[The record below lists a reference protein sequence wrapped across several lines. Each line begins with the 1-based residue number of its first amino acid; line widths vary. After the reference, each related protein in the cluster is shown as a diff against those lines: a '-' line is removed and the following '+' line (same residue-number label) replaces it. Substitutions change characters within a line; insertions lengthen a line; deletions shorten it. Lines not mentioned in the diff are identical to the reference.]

1 MNNFHIKKTA
11 NALMPD
17 ARPVQVLKGPALW
30 GLKLAERLVGGL
42 WVGGEVT
49 LSHEG
54 IFFQAN
60 KLNESLHTGL
70 EHVSIPLDGIL
81 SVERLSGWFTD
92 IVCVKHSGG
101 EFRFRCY
108 GALELM
114 HEFNNLRR

>member
-1 MNNFHIKKTA
+1 MNDFCIKKTA

-17 ARPVQVLKGPALW
+17 AKPVEEFKGPALW
-30 GLKLAERLVGGL
+30 GVKLAARLVGGL

-60 KLNESLHTGL
+60 ELNESLHIGL
-70 EHVSIPLDGIL
+70 EHISIPLDGVL
-81 SVERLSGWFTD
+81 TVERLSGWFTD

-108 GALELM
+108 DAAELVK
-114 HEFNNLRR
+114 EFNNLRG